1 MTRKFSHRLL
11 QVLNHV
17 GKFAFEGAYLHVS
30 HSARLRLLLHHLFGD
45 LSTYLSYLGAEVLG
59 LFPHGLAQLKLIF
72 LSAFLSPYLFQL
84 VADLFNLNCQITLI
98 LLDNSLYIV
107 LVLAQFIE
115 SLLLGK
121 PQIFLLGLQGKY
133 FYLERLRLVVHKS
146 GQVCVQG
153 LLQLY

>member
-1 MTRKFSHRLL
+1 MTRKFSHRLF
-11 QVLNHV
+11 QVVNHV
-17 GKFAFEGAYLHVS
+17 GKFAFERADLHVS
-30 HSARLRLLLHHLFGD
+30 HRARLCLLLQNLFGH
-45 LSTYLSYLGAEVLG
+45 LSTHLSYLGAEVLG
-59 LFPHGLAQLKLIF
+59 LLSHGLAQLKLIF
-72 LSAFLSPYLFQL
+72 LSAFLAPYLFQL
-84 VADLFNLNCQITLI
+84 VADLFDLNCQITLV
-98 LLDNSLYIV
+98 LLDNSLYII

-115 SLLLGK
+115 GLLLGK